1 MLKKDT
7 TRSTVAAQSG
17 ATRIVFKSLSILASL
32 SFVGTSSGET
42 TTPVQ
47 PGHTNTATQ
56 RAKVITGT
64 VPEANNQP
72 AQVQTTETKPAE
84 PPTNAAQT
92 QSSSSTKASGTTQN
106 ADQIS
111 TNTETTSAVKPATSV
126 PVVAGPDKP
135 IGHSLKTPEA
145 QKRIEMMIANAHQD
159 GKIGQLVAAPAPSK
173 GTAPLVNGQY
183 GFNANGIFQG
193 VPKALVSLGS
203 NTPAYAL
210 VVEKLHHRLSLF
222 RLNEGGKYEVV
233 KTYRAISGRDPGD
246 KISRGDLR
254 TPEGIYFITGRLS
267 DDSLPPKYGRMA
279 FTLDYPNIYDK
290 RQRKSGY
297 GIWIHSTDDPNR
309 LQKPFDTEGC
319 VVLSNEDISDLEKYI
334 TFFEVPVVITK
345 EMTSVNEDELVPT
358 RKKALEM
365 VDAWRKSW
373 ESSSFE
379 SYMSYYSKNF
389 RSLGKNKDQWE
400 NFKSKLSNER
410 GTDIHVTIS
419 EPKIVAFEDQ
429 LLVVFLQ
436 DYRSKQHSDFGRK
449 FLYLQWEGDRYR
461 IIAEKWYK
469 APRSETAL
477 RALKSSGNQL

>member
-7 TRSTVAAQSG
+7 AQSTVAAKTG
-17 ATRIVFKSLSILASL
+17 ATRKVFKSLSILASL
-32 SFVGTSSGET
+32 SFVGTSSGDT
-42 TTPVQ
+42 STSTQ
-47 PGHTNTATQ
+47 PSQTNATTQ
-56 RAKVITGT
+56 RSKVISGA
-64 VPEANNQP
+64 VPEANTVSTQP
-72 AQVQTTETKPAE
+72 KNIETKQVETQAE
-84 PPTNAAQT
+84 ETQPQTGNNAKPP
-92 QSSSSTKASGTTQN
+92 STTHSP
-106 ADQIS
+106 
-111 TNTETTSAVKPATSV
+111 NTSEANLAVKPAASV
-126 PVVAGPDKP
+126 PVIPVVAGPDKP

-145 QKRIEMMIANAHQD
+145 QKRIEMMMANAQQD
-159 GKIGQLVAAPAPSK
+159 GKIGQLVAAPAPAKS
-173 GTAPLVNGQY
+173 TAPLVNGQY

-203 NTPAYAL
+203 NTPGYAL
-210 VVEKLHHRLSLF
+210 VVEKLHHRMSLF
-222 RLNEGGKYEVV
+222 RLNEGGKYEIV

-246 KISRGDLR
+246 KVSRGDLR

-267 DDSLPPKYGRMA
+267 DDTLPPKYGRMA

-309 LQKPFDTEGC
+309 LKKPFDTEGC
-319 VVLSNEDISDLEKYI
+319 VVVSNEDIADLEKYI

-379 SYMSYYSKNF
+379 SYMTYYSKNF
-389 RSLGKNKDQWE
+389 RSLGKNKEQWQD
-400 NFKSKLSNER
+400 FKSRLSSER

-477 RALKSSGNQL
+477 RALKSPGNQL